1 MNSFNRAASHT
12 AQEFRPSAPR
22 LVPSHANCHFER
34 TREISSARANRD
46 CSLRVRS
53 VRNDSWRSIDLAAAL
68 PSALLALVIFLT
80 LLLLG
85 TRSASAAAR
94 LVVSPH
100 GPYTTIQ
107 DALRDAHA
115 GDVIQVQGG
124 IYRGNV
130 VVDKSILL
138 EGVDHPVLDAENRGT
153 VVTLNAPDVTVRG
166 FEIRNSGSE
175 PDRDHAGITANAP
188 RATIE
193 NNTLR
198 QVLFGI
204 FIAQA
209 ADSIVRGNDVTSKD
223 EYDSGRKGDAIRLWY
238 SPRVI
243 VADNHV
249 HHARDVVVWYSQGVQ
264 IQNNL
269 IEHGRYGV
277 HLMYCDDARIE
288 NNRVRNN
295 SVGVYS
301 MYSQNILLRGND
313 VRGQRGPSGYA
324 LGFKDTGNVRVEN
337 NLLVDNRGGIF
348 MDGTPFSPN
357 DTAHFERNV
366 FAFNDIAVTMMPAV
380 RGADFSD
387 NVFWENIEQMA
398 VNGGGAKAEANRWRS
413 NYWSD
418 YAGLDANGDGLGDT
432 PYVAEKF
439 FENMTDREPMLRALM
454 YSPAAQTLEFAATLF
469 PLVKPLPKLRDAAP
483 RLVPPP
489 LPANVETARG
499 NPTETLLLSACL
511 LGAALGIGALT
522 RRRGETRMPTQ
533 NDVVPQTVTKQMDA
547 SANAVV
553 VRADAVSK
561 AYGKMRVLERVNF
574 QVGTGQ
580 ALAVWGPNG
589 AGKTT
594 LLKALLGLIPFE
606 GELIVADISVK
617 QNAKRVRR
625 FIGYVP
631 QEAMFYDWTVQ
642 ATIEFYARLKR
653 VNSSRAA
660 VLLEQLGL
668 AAHAR
673 KNVTALSGGL
683 KQRLAL
689 ALALLADP
697 PILLLDE
704 PTANLDT
711 HARAEYLKLIAALK
725 QQDKTILF
733 ASHRLEEVEML
744 ADDVL
749 WLGEQGAARLM
760 SPEEWRAEIAP
771 TAQLTLWFGEG
782 QRERANEFL
791 IRRGWDAHMNG
802 RGTVVVR
809 TRAEQK
815 LRALQELQAHGFHV
829 DDFEIERAE

>member
-1 MNSFNRAASHT
+1 MNRFNRAVSHS
-12 AQEFRPSAPR
+12 AQGVRPSAPR
-22 LVPSHANCHFER
+22 LLPSCANCHFER

-46 CSLRVRS
+46 FSLRVRS
-53 VRNDSWRSIDLAAAL
+53 IRNDIWRSIDLATARPA
-68 PSALLALVIFLT
+68 ALLALGIFLT

-85 TRSASAAAR
+85 TRSAAAAAR

-124 IYRGNV
+124 TYRGNV
-130 VVDKSILL
+130 VVDKSIIL
-138 EGVDHPVLDAENRGT
+138 EGVERPVLDAENHGT
-153 VVTLNAPDVTVRG
+153 VVTINAPDVTVRG

-175 PDRDHAGITANAP
+175 PDQDHAGITANAP

-209 ADSIVRGNDVTSKD
+209 ADSLVRGNDVTSKD

-277 HLMYCDDARIE
+277 HLMYCDDARME

-295 SVGVYS
+295 SVGLYA
-301 MYSQNILLRGND
+301 MYSQNIVMRGND

-324 LGFKDTGNVRVEN
+324 LGFKDTGNVRVQD
-337 NLLVDNRGGIF
+337 NLLVDNRGGLF

-357 DTAHFERNV
+357 DYARFERNV
-366 FAFNDIAVTMMPAV
+366 FAFNDVAVTMMPAV

-387 NVFWENIEQMA
+387 NVFWENSEQMA
-398 VNGGGAKAEANRWRS
+398 VNGGGAKAEANRWRN

-418 YAGLDANGDGLGDT
+418 YAGLDANGDGLGDL

-483 RLVPPP
+483 RLGAPPF
-489 LPANVETARG
+489 PAHVDTARG
-499 NPTETLLLSACL
+499 NALETFLLSTGL
-511 LGAALGIGALT
+511 LGAALAIGALT
-522 RRRGETRMPTQ
+522 RQRGETRMLKPNQ
-533 NDVVPQTVTKQMDA
+533 NVPQNATKQIDA
-547 SANAVV
+547 FANAVA
-553 VRADAVSK
+553 VRAVAVGK
-561 AYGKMRVLERVNF
+561 AFGKTRVLERVNF
-574 QVGTGQ
+574 QVRAGQ
-580 ALAVWGPNG
+580 ILAVWGPNG

-594 LLKALLGLIPFE
+594 LIKALLGLIPFE
-606 GELIVADISVK
+606 GELVVANIFVK

-631 QEAMFYDWTVQ
+631 QEVMFYDWTVQ
-642 ATIEFYARLKR
+642 ATMEFYARLKR
-653 VNSSRAA
+653 ADTTRVAI
-660 VLLEQLGL
+660 LLEQLGL
-668 AAHAR
+668 GAHAR

-711 HARAEYLKLIAALK
+711 QARAEYLKLVAALK
-725 QQDKTILF
+725 QQGKTILF
-733 ASHRLEEVEML
+733 ASHRLEEVEAL
-744 ADDVL
+744 ADDVV
-749 WLGEQGAARLM
+749 WLGEQGAARSM
-760 SPEEWRAEIAP
+760 SLEEWRAEIAP
-771 TAQLTLWFGEG
+771 TVQLTLWFGNG

-791 IRRGWDAHMNG
+791 IRHGWDAHMNG

-815 LRALQELQAHGFHV
+815 LRALQELQAQGFHV
-829 DDFEIERAE
+829 DDFDIERAL